1 MTLYEEM
8 YYNMA
13 NLSKFYRFEGFS
25 TYSYFSFQ
33 ESEYLSNV
41 LNYVYFSRTEKHHDY
56 FVTRRLRQ
64 FIFQEIL
71 EDSKNCHLKKRLLD
85 SGSFNEILKCIE
97 NYSFDDK
104 LLSIEFSL
112 SPIMKQLLFK
122 NTISN
127 RFKTTNDRRVEKV
140 DYNTYGGGYGFCE
153 EWLKVFNLLTYFYSY
168 RRVTKD
174 NILDFLYAMRRNV
187 IEGRTIINP
196 VSFLLEPRNKV
207 IKVNNKIYSDFSKYE
222 LMDALQ
228 NIVDGGLYFENSLFA
243 VDSNEK
249 IRRIIRNYNFER
261 ECLLDLADS
270 IYQRNLT
277 KTLQK

>member
-1 MTLYEEM
+1 MALYEEM

-25 TYSYFSFQ
+25 THSYFSFQ
-33 ESEYLSNV
+33 ESECLTNV
-41 LNYVYFSRTEKHHDY
+41 LNYVYFSRTEKHHY
-56 FVTRRLRQ
+56 YYVTRRLRQ

-71 EDSKNCHLKKRLLD
+71 DDNKNCHLKKRLLD
-85 SGSFNEILKCIE
+85 SGSFSEILKCIE

-122 NTISN
+122 NTVSN

-168 RRVTKD
+168 RRITKD

-187 IEGRTIINP
+187 IEGKTIINP
-196 VSFLLEPRNKV
+196 VGFLLEPRNRV

-228 NIVDGGLYFENSLFA
+228 NIVEGGLYFENSIFA

-249 IRRIIRNYNFER
+249 IRRIIRDYNFER
-261 ECLLDLADS
+261 ECLLELADS